1 MAANLYSES
10 DYVRCIIRWGGKC
23 DVFNGKKKDDRFTD
37 MSPACVGLAPKDTP
51 LERMLALF
59 NPVESSHR
67 VFNEMHLNTSDADL
81 TIGCGHFT
89 NASLLK
95 LFLAMPDNAWLEFRT
110 YVVDRLLANEKHF
123 DQYSKDYVV
132 AEYLKGKNKTKSD
145 IENATALGE
154 SLDYFFG
161 RDLLKNQSYPAVEKA
176 PELITRYQ
184 YKGESWTVVQ
194 KEKKYLSLW
203 ADTVILLSS
212 FDWKTGNPAKQYD
225 AYTNYSGG
233 RRTLSFTKYADQKKQ
248 ESSKTRCVFL
258 FPGHGSI
265 NLECDFWFYQILYNA
280 LLIKSVANWQHKIW
294 VDDYFTECVS
304 YYKALHAS
312 NEAILA
318 GLLSWKSS
326 RQTTT
331 ARNKLPFALAS
342 SSPFAYWRNLGDKY
356 YLLSAKEVLVNKT
369 GDDSLDKKR
378 QELIDTCIQKEGEL
392 FTALIIWVQFI
403 MTKGKVRNRGRAMWE
418 VYFNEP
424 FKHYKDDKTT
434 KVNKKHIENAELK
447 VSETSVYLEITQKDK
462 INKVDVFTSHIY
474 TFINKP
480 VTTP

>member
-23 DVFNGKKKDDRFTD
+23 DVFNGKKKGDRFTD

-59 NPVESSHR
+59 DPVESSHR

-110 YVVDRLLANEKHF
+110 YVADRLLANAKHF
-123 DQYSKDYVV
+123 EQYSKDYVV
-132 AEYLKGKNKTKSD
+132 ANYLKGKNKTASD
-145 IENATALGE
+145 IKNATALGE

-176 PELITRYQ
+176 PELKTRYQ
-184 YKGESWTVVQ
+184 YEGKSWTVVD

-212 FDWKTGNPAKQYD
+212 FDWKTGKPAAQYD
-225 AYTNYSGG
+225 AYTDYSGG
-233 RRTLSFTKYADQKKQ
+233 RRTLSFTKYVNQKKMK
-248 ESSKTRCVFL
+248 SSKSSCVFL
-258 FPGHGSI
+258 FPGHGKI

-280 LLIKSVANWQHKIW
+280 LLIKSVANWQHELW
-294 VDDYFTECVS
+294 VKDYYKDSES
-304 YYKALHAS
+304 YYGTLQAS
-312 NEAILA
+312 NEAILP
-318 GLLSWKSS
+318 GLISWKSS
-326 RQTTT
+326 GQTTT

-342 SSPFAYWRNLGDKY
+342 NSPFAYWRNLGDKY

-369 GDDSLDKKR
+369 DDASADKQR
-378 QELIDTCIQKEGEL
+378 QELINTCIQNEGEL

-403 MTKGKVRNRGRAMWE
+403 TTKKKMRSRLRAMWN
-418 VYFNEP
+418 VYFNKRFEQ
-424 FKHYKDDKTT
+424 YKDDKTT
-434 KVNKKHIENAELK
+434 EIYISHIDNAELT
-447 VSETSVYLEITQKDK
+447 VSDTSVFLDITQKDTV
-462 INKVDVFTSHIY
+462 NKVDVFTLHRY